1 MMNRMTTSVFL
12 TILALVTIIAP
23 ALAQAS
29 GDDLDTTT
37 SFAGANGYVIG
48 AVVLALAAIAVA
60 LILRKRP
67 VEPQ

>member
-1 MMNRMTTSVFL
+1 MSGFA
-12 TILALVTIIAP
+12 TILALLTTIAP

-37 SFAGANGYVIG
+37 AFAGANGYVIG
-48 AVVLALAAIAVA
+48 AVVLALVAIAVA

-67 VEPQ
+67 VEPR